1 MDSDRK
7 DREVEEV
14 TERVSGSPADG
25 LWITYLS
32 SGLPAMITDTLMK
45 SKTKLDGK
53 HKQTRTHTLGEI
65 KKIKKLTKRKISLFK
80 KRSLYNM

>member
-14 TERVSGSPADG
+14 TERVFGSPADG

-53 HKQTRTHTLGEI
+53 HKQTRILRLEI